1 MSDNEKKSSPMKI
14 TSFPARPARALW
26 GVPDGQSAG
35 IKIKFSLICKNFNL
49 LNFKMNNLNR
59 NLAFLVAFEMLV
71 WLSSCLLD
79 KPLFAWC
86 NLADMTYMSTSDW
99 WLKLSNFKKI
109 NIVTLV
115 SVTGGWLPCGFVS
128 FLRLLFYLGV
138 WWSLLGPAVI
148 SLGKK
153 ARSGRRRYNDDQVH
167 HNT

>member
-1 MSDNEKKSSPMKI
+1 MKKNLPRWKLHLS
-14 TSFPARPARALW
+14 PARPARALW

-49 LNFKMNNLNR
+49 LIFKMNHLKTNP
-59 NLAFLVAFEMLV
+59 AFLVAFEMFFDYPLV
-71 WLSSCLLD
+71 RD

-86 NLADMTYMSTSDW
+86 NLAYFNL
-99 WLKLSNFKKI
+99 WL
-109 NIVTLV
+109 VTKSSQILRNQHCYSGV
-115 SVTGGWLPCGFVS
+115 YDRRLAAMWLCFVFAS
-128 FLRLLFYLGV
+128 PLLGV

-153 ARSGRRRYNDDQVH
+153 ARSGRRLYNDDQVH